1 MSTRL
6 KIYTKTGDKGQTSL
20 YGGRRVEKYDQRVV
34 AYGTVD
40 ELNSALGVLI
50 AQFALAART
59 QTTKRLP
66 PNDVLPVKTFLLA
79 VQSDLFSV
87 GAYLAGNAKQPLER
101 LIKRTKEME
110 QGIDTMDSQLP
121 ELKNF
126 ILPSGTPAAAFA
138 HLARSI
144 CRRAERE
151 VVRLADA
158 ETVASEV
165 LQYLNR
171 LSDLLFVLARYLTLK
186 DGKEDQIWKQT

>member
-1 MSTRL
+1 MRV

-50 AQFALAART
+50 AHFALAART
-59 QTTKRLP
+59 QTTKRIPKNELT
-66 PNDVLPVKTFLLA
+66 PVKTFLTG
-79 VQSDLFSV
+79 VQSDLFSL
-87 GAYLAGNAKQPLER
+87 GAYLAGNTKQPLER
-101 LIKRTKEME
+101 LTQRVGEME
-110 QGIDTMDSQLP
+110 HVIDAMDRQLP
-121 ELKNF
+121 ELRNF
-126 ILPSGTPAAAFA
+126 ILPSGSHASAFA

-151 VVRLADA
+151 VVRLSD
-158 ETVASEV
+158 EDHVASEI

-171 LSDLLFVLARYLTLK
+171 LSDALFVLARYLTM
-186 DGKEDQIWKQT
+186 KEGEKDQIWKQA

>member
-1 MSTRL
+1 MRL
-6 KIYTKTGDKGQTSL
+6 KIYTRTGDKGQTSL
-20 YGGRRVEKYDQRVV
+20 YGGRRVAKYDQRVA

-59 QTTKRLP
+59 QTTKRIP
-66 PNDVLPVKTFLLA
+66 ANAVVPVKTVLTG

-101 LIKRTKEME
+101 LTQRTKEME
-110 QGIDTMDSQLP
+110 QVIDAIDRQLP
-121 ELKNF
+121 QLKNF
-126 ILPSGTPAAAFA
+126 ILPSGASAAAFA

-151 VVRLADA
+151 VVRLAD
-158 ETVASEV
+158 EDVVASEV

-171 LSDLLFVLARYLTLK
+171 LSDLLFVLARYFTMIE
-186 DGKEDQIWKQT
+186 GKYDVVWKQT